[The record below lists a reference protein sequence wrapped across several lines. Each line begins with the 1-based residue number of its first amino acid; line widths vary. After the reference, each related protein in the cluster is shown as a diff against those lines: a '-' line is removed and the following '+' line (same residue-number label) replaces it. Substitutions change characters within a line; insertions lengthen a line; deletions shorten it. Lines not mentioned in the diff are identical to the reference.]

1 MTNTSTRSTNTEFCN
16 RCEEAADLLAN
27 GWPGRAVVQQLSRRY
42 QVSPQAARAYV
53 REGRILLIQSVGL
66 DNRAAMFAQVF
77 AGLQMDRIEAR
88 EQGNSSAAV
97 GASKA
102 MANMLKQLADL
113 DPMRDF
119 ENAFMHAAAPTLNNN
134 RGSMPR
140 VSINTYRED
149 LEIPEE
155 VVKLWEAERD
165 ADVKEEPPF

>member
-1 MTNTSTRSTNTEFCN
+1 MTTTSTRSSSTDYMN

-27 GWPGRAVVQQLSRRY
+27 GWPGRAVVQQLANKYR
-42 QVSPQAARAYV
+42 VSPQAARGYV
-53 REGRILLIQSVGL
+53 REGRVLLIQSVGI

-88 EQGNSSAAV
+88 QNGNSSAAV

-119 ENAFMHAAAPTLNNN
+119 ETAFMQAAATTLNNN
-134 RGSMPR
+134 RGGIPR

-149 LEIPEE
+149 LEVDEE
-155 VVKLWEAERD
+155 QLDAWETERN
-165 ADVKEEPPF
+165 ARNTEEHPF